1 MYLCTHSPLA
11 QAFGTSLFL
20 LSVKTSTH
28 INPKADKGQR
38 NIIPW
43 LHGTPAYA
51 SFFIPA
57 FCVTISVPAQR
68 RVLYHVPICNIQVA
82 GTFGQRYLS
91 ALHLESLYKC
101 LVQKMQYSLAFFVPH
116 THLWTR
122 QPFKF
127 AYHITNV
134 PSTLL
139 LCRHSSSMSVWT
151 DIFSPYVSNISCIY
165 PVILHTPTT
174 AIPLLWL
181 QDWTIV
187 LSISQWQ
194 GV

>member
-11 QAFGTSLFL
+11 QAFGTSLFH
-20 LSVKTSTH
+20 LSVKTGTH
-28 INPKADKGQR
+28 INPKPDKGQR
-38 NIIPW
+38 KILPW
-43 LHGTPAYA
+43 QHLTPAYA
-51 SFFIPA
+51 SFCILA

-68 RVLYHVPICNIQVA
+68 HVFPTLHQPVVSSQQA
-82 GTFGQRYLS
+82 HFPKGTYLPCS
-91 ALHLESLYKC
+91 QALYKC
-101 LVQKMQYSLAFFVPH
+101 LIQKKCSIVWLFGSPYPPLNTSAFQIC
-116 THLWTR
+116 LLCS
-122 QPFKF
+122 
-127 AYHITNV
+127 IV

-139 LCRHSSSMSVWT
+139 YHHSSSMSVWT

-165 PVILHTPTT
+165 PVILHTKTT